1 MKMANVVKQ
10 TESQQKHPIWLETE
24 LENGSVPF
32 LKSMVSLPERA
43 VVVKNELV
51 SVGGRDYSVES
62 QFFQKLIS
70 TGLIKSNEDGTG
82 YVVTEEGVSFVG
94 IRA

>member
-1 MKMANVVKQ
+1 MKMANEVKQ
-10 TESQQKHPIWLETE
+10 TESQQNNPIWSETE
-24 LENGSVPF
+24 LEDGSVQF
-32 LKSMVSLPERA
+32 LKAMVSLPGR
-43 VVVKNELV
+43 VVVVNNGLV
-51 SVGGRDYSVES
+51 SVSGQDYSVGS
-62 QFFQKLIS
+62 LFLQKLIS